1 MIQQGNYT
9 VRPALA
15 LWKRELI
22 RFVRQKSRI
31 AGVVFTPIIF
41 WLILG
46 LGFGDSF
53 RTVQGSIEISYLEFF
68 YPGVIVLIILFTSIF
83 SNISLIEDR
92 NEGFFQSVLIAP
104 VTSSGIVAGKII
116 GGATIALI
124 QAAIFFI
131 FAPFIGF
138 KVDIFIVFMY
148 VLACIVISIGLSSL
162 GFIIAWKINSVQ
174 GFHGIMNVVLIPMWL
189 LSGAVF
195 PVDNSPSLLKWV
207 IALNPIGYGV
217 DLIRGILY
225 TAMPNGGT
233 ESISCISIVV
243 TVLFS
248 LALVYFAIGTVRKT
262 RYF

>member
-1 MIQQGNYT
+1 MQGDNYT
-9 VRPALA
+9 LRPAFA
-15 LWKRELI
+15 LWKREII
-22 RFVRQKSRI
+22 RFVRQKTRI
-31 AGVVFTPIIF
+31 AGVLLTPIVF

-53 RTVQGSIEISYLEFF
+53 RAVQGSIEVSYLEFF

-104 VTSSGIVAGKII
+104 VTSSGIVAGKIF

-124 QAAIFFI
+124 QAAIFFV
-131 FAPFIGF
+131 FAIFIGF
-138 KVDIFIVFMY
+138 KINLIIALFFFIS
-148 VLACIVISIGLSSL
+148 CIIISIGLSSL
-162 GFIIAWKINSVQ
+162 GFIIAWKINSIQ
-174 GFHGIMNVVLIPMWL
+174 GFHAIMNVVLIPLWL

-195 PVDNSPSLLKWV
+195 PAENSPLFIKWI
-207 IALNPIGYGV
+207 IALNPIGYSV

-225 TAMPNGGT
+225 IAMPNGGL
-233 ESISCISIVV
+233 EIISPVSVIV

-248 LALVYFAIGTVRKT
+248 IALIYIAVGTVLKT
-262 RYF
+262 RYV